1 MKATAL
7 PPPPGKFRYFRVCPV
22 SPMMIKILA
31 VEFWKKLESGKMMSS
46 GGYCRQTAFL
56 FIIVH

>member
-31 VEFWKKLESGKMMSS
+31 VTPVLL
-46 GGYCRQTAFL
+46 C
-56 FIIVH
+56 